1 MVKEFTCIVCPNGC
15 TITAEAEARGDGTY
29 AVRSVQGASCPR
41 GTAYV
46 EQELTDPRRT
56 IATSVPVKG
65 GELPLASVRLT
76 APIPKGEI
84 FAAMEAMKRCVLTAP
99 VEAGTV
105 VISHLL
111 GYEADVIVTKSVGEK
126 GRG

>member
-1 MVKEFTCIVCPNGC
+1 MHCVPQWVYYYS
-15 TITAEAEARGDGTY
+15 RGGGQ
-29 AVRSVQGASCPR
+29 RGRHLCRPLGPGAACPR

-84 FAAMEAMKRCVLTAP
+84 FEAMEAMKRCVLTAP

-126 GRG
+126 EHA

>member
-15 TITAEAEARGDGTY
+15 SITAEAEPKEDGTY
-29 AVRSVQGASCPR
+29 IVRSIQGAACPR

-56 IATSVPVKG
+56 ISTSVLVKG

-76 APIPKGEI
+76 APIPKGKI
-84 FAAMEAMKRCVLTAP
+84 FAAMQEIKRHTLTAP

-126 GRG
+126 Q

>member
-1 MVKEFTCIVCPNGC
+1 MHCVPQWVYYYSRGGGQRGRRLCRPLGPGGGLSP
-15 TITAEAEARGDGTY
+15 GDGLCG
-29 AVRSVQGASCPR
+29 AGAHRSPADHRHLGS
-41 GTAYV
+41 G
-46 EQELTDPRRT
+46 E
-56 IATSVPVKG
+56 G

>member
-15 TITAEAEARGDGTY
+15 TITAEAEARGDGAY
-29 AVRSVQGASCPR
+29 AVRSVQGAACPR
-41 GTAYV
+41 GAAYG
-46 EQELTDPRRT
+46 EQELTAPPRAT
-56 IATSVPVKG
+56 ATSGPVQG
-65 GELPLASVRLT
+65 RALPLASGRLT

>member
-29 AVRSVQGASCPR
+29 AVRSVQGAACPR

-76 APIPKGEI
+76 APIPKGMI
-84 FAAMEAMKRCVLTAP
+84 FPVMQAIRQVELQAP
-99 VEAGTV
+99 VQAGTV
-105 VISHLL
+105 VLRRVCGLDS
-111 GYEADVIVTKSVGEK
+111 DVVVTRTVPA
-126 GRG
+126 R

>member
-1 MVKEFTCIVCPNGC
+1 MWS
-15 TITAEAEARGDGTY
+15 
-29 AVRSVQGASCPR
+29 RSSPIPGGPSPPR
-41 GTAYV
+41 F
-46 EQELTDPRRT
+46 R
-56 IATSVPVKG
+56 KG

>member
-15 TITAEAEARGDGTY
+15 SITAEAEPKEDGTY
-29 AVRSVQGASCPR
+29 IVRSIRGAACPR

-56 IATSVPVKG
+56 ISTSVLVKG

-76 APIPKGEI
+76 APIPKGKIFDAMQEI
-84 FAAMEAMKRCVLTAP
+84 KRHTLTAP

-126 GRG
+126 Q